1 MRVVTYNIQY
11 SRGRDGV
18 MDLARIA
25 DTIRDADIIG
35 MQEVER
41 FWQRSGM
48 VDQPAELMKLL
59 PRHHAVFG
67 SYFDMD
73 ASVVADDGTVSNR
86 RRQFGNMLFSRW
98 PIVWT
103 RQHPLPKTHYD
114 DEFNMH
120 QGALEAVIQPE
131 GRPPIRIILLH
142 LAYISM
148 EKGDGE
154 RMAQI
159 NLVLDIL
166 NRREAEGAAWSGPA
180 SLGEDDW
187 SEGEAAP
194 ANPESVLLLGD
205 FNMVPG
211 SAPYV
216 QMITASAGP
225 HKLVDSWKAVG
236 KRARDGFTYPLD
248 EARYGRP
255 GIKLDYIFASEDVA
269 AEISDAWIDN
279 EADGSDH
286 LPYWIEIPN
295 KN

>member
-25 DTIRDADIIG
+25 DAIREADIIG

-73 ASVVADDGTVSNR
+73 ASVVADDGTVRNR

-154 RMAQI
+154 RIAQI
-159 NLVLDIL
+159 NHVLDVL

-180 SLGEDDW
+180 SLGDDDW

-216 QMITASAGP
+216 QMITASAGS

-255 GIKLDYIFASEDVA
+255 GIKLDYIFATEDVA

-286 LPYWIEIPN
+286 QPYWIEIHT